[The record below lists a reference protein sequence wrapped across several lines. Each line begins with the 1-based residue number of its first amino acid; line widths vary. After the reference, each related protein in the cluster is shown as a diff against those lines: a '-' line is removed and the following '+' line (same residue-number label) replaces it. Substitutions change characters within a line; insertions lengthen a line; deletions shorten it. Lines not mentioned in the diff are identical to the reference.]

1 MSEKI
6 FCIIMLMLVLF
17 VVFFLVRLLRD
28 RRTIDRIGKSIDR
41 ATTENNSAT
50 KSIEEAKGTVDGIG
64 EELEELSELS
74 GRSKEIINRI
84 KGQRIDK

>member
-6 FCIIMLMLVLF
+6 FCIIMLILVLF